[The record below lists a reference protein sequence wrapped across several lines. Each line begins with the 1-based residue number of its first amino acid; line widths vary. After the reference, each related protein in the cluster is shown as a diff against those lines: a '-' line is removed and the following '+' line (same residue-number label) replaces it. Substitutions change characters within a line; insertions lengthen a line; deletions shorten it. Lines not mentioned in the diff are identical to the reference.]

1 MSSTESGAG
10 GPHAGDPM
18 RQEVVESP
26 PATRTGRFG
35 EALAYALTAHQGQ
48 VRKGTKIPYVS
59 HLLGVCS
66 LVMED
71 GGDEAEAIAALLH
84 DAAEDQGGRA
94 RREDIRTRFGDRV
107 AAIVEACTDS
117 FEEPKPPWRERKE
130 AYVAHVRGS
139 RDQGALRVSL
149 ADKLHN
155 ARAILRDYRQIGDE
169 LWARFNAGPEEI
181 LWYYRSLL
189 DAFRSVSISPMVEEL
204 GRVLAELERLRST
217 R

>member
-1 MSSTESGAG
+1 VSSTASGVG
-10 GPHAGDPM
+10 GRHAGDSID
-18 RQEVVESP
+18 EVVESP
-26 PATRTGRFG
+26 GATGPGRLG
-35 EALAYALTAHQGQ
+35 EAFAYALTTHRGQ
-48 VRKGTKIPYVS
+48 VRKGTEIPYVA

-84 DAAEDQGGRA
+84 DAAEDQGGWA
-94 RREDIRTRFGDRV
+94 RLEDIRKRFGDRV

-117 FEEPKPPWRERKE
+117 FEEPKPPWRGRKE
-130 AYVAHVRGS
+130 AYVAHIRSS
-139 RDQGALRVSL
+139 RDQGAIRVSL

-155 ARAILRDYRQIGDE
+155 ARAILRDYRQIGDD
-169 LWARFNAGPEEI
+169 LWDRFNAGPEEI

-189 DAFRSVSISPMVEEL
+189 EGFQAVSASPMVEEL
-204 GRVLAELERLRST
+204 GRVLAEVERLRST